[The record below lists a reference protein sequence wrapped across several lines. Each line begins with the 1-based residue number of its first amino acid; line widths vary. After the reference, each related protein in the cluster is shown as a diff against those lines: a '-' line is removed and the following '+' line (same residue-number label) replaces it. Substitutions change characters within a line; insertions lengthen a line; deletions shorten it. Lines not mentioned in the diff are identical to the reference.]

1 MILIF
6 TSGDKM
12 VLRIAIPAT
21 SSSIDSNI
29 AEHFGRAPFYI
40 IVDIENFEI
49 KKYDVLENT
58 SANSHAPG
66 EIPRMLASKKINIL
80 LCKRIGYRALSY
92 FEQFGIHVIKT
103 DLDGVKEALMKF
115 IEELKTK
122 K

>member
-1 MILIF
+1 
-6 TSGDKM
+6 M

-58 SANSHAPG
+58 SADSHAPG
-66 EIPRMLASKKINIL
+66 EIPRMLASKRVNIL
-80 LCKRIGYRALSY
+80 LCKRIGHRALSY

-115 IEELKTK
+115 IEKSKTNIY
-122 K
+122 